1 MTLWR
6 LVLRNVLGSLFR
18 SGAIV
23 ACAALVAGLSL
34 SATLVVREAEGGLRR
49 NLSRMGADIQVIPWG
64 TMAPEFDGA
73 HLVGMMTQ
81 RWMPRAYLERIARVE
96 GVEAVTPQLF
106 ISTLNAPGP
115 AGAGGRGASDS
126 YGAVGVGSS
135 YDPAAAEAKSVARHP
150 LARLPTLCS
159 SPGWSTIRWGRCAWE
174 RLWPGWT
181 CSTTATMASS
191 RPTAIP

>member
-96 GVEAVTPQLF
+96 GVFNAVVAEGDFCGRIVLE
-106 ISTLNAPGP
+106 GRG
-115 AGAGGRGASDS
+115 AGAG
-126 YGAVGVGSS
+126 
-135 YDPAAAEAKSVARHP
+135 
-150 LARLPTLCS
+150 
-159 SPGWSTIRWGRCAWE
+159 
-174 RLWPGWT
+174 
-181 CSTTATMASS
+181 
-191 RPTAIP
+191 PTASAVVADLIDIARGRATPVWGVSSGALSQAPAVQDDGFLVPSPQAG